1 LPKPKNSFIHRA
13 PSISKASI
21 IKVLQNDWQLYLL
34 ILPAVLY
41 VFIFH
46 YVPMYGVQI
55 AFKDFSTRL
64 GIWDSPWVGFKH
76 FIRFITY
83 PNFGKIVW
91 NTLSITLYNL
101 VTYPIPIIL
110 ALLFNELNSQ
120 RFRKVVQMVSYAPH
134 FVSTVVVCSMLILFT
149 DNNNGLFNHM
159 IRALG
164 GTGKDWLSQP
174 SLFPSLYVW
183 SGVWQSAG
191 WSTIIFLA
199 ALSGVSPELYE
210 AAYMDGASRFQ
221 IILHVNIPALAPTII
236 TMFIMRV
243 GQIMSLGFEKI
254 YLLQNS
260 LNLDA
265 SQVISTYVYEMGVRN
280 GQFSYASAI
289 DLFNTAI
296 NILLLFVVNKIS
308 QRVANVSL
316 W

>member
-1 LPKPKNSFIHRA
+1 
-13 PSISKASI
+13 
-21 IKVLQNDWQLYLL
+21 
-34 ILPAVLY
+34 
-41 VFIFH
+41 
-46 YVPMYGVQI
+46 MYGVQI

-64 GIWDSPWVGFKH
+64 GIWNSPWVGFKH
-76 FIRFITY
+76 FIRFVTY
-83 PNFGKIVW
+83 PNFKKIIW

-101 VTYPIPIIL
+101 MTYPIPIIL
-110 ALLFNELNSQ
+110 ALLINELNNQ

-149 DNNNGLFNHM
+149 DNNNGLFNHI

-164 GTGKDWLSQP
+164 GTGSDWLSKP

-183 SGVWQSAG
+183 SSVWQSAG

-199 ALSGVSPELYE
+199 ALAGVSPELYE
-210 AAYMDGASRFQ
+210 AAYMDGASRLQ

-289 DLFNTAI
+289 DLFNTVI
-296 NILLLFVVNKIS
+296 NILLLLVVNKIS
-308 QRVANVSL
+308 QRSAGVGI